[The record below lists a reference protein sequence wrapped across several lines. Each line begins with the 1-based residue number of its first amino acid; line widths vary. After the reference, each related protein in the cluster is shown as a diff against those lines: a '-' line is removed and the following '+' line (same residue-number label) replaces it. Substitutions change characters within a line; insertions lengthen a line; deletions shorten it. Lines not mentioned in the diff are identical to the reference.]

1 MITAVTNIPKINI
14 YSSYNSHTYAVRTSY
29 KQDCVSFSSKNLL
42 TLPSEE
48 ISKIVTKAIEQE
60 NFLGSGR
67 FGEVYKIPDTDYCV
81 KILKK
86 NWMNKTNFG
95 KWSTEIDEADKANHI
110 LAKAENDSTIMK
122 YVKGTSLFK
131 YTETENLAELPET
144 TFRQFLKQ
152 ISDAEQLGL
161 AFDNAPANVIYDA
174 EKKTLTAIDFYR
186 PNFEFEIY
194 PFTQVFSA
202 LESRN
207 VGYQSLISNKKLAG
221 KIMNIALDEY
231 AKKGPTEFKFE
242 DGDIMRLM
250 HRVGSTYKVNLP
262 PQYKFLK
269 QSFLD
274 IMELKKAQRRGEDA
288 DNELAGKIKYAK
300 AIIKQ
305 ILTDI

>member
-1 MITAVTNIPKINI
+1 MIAAVTNIPKINI
-14 YSSYNSHTYAVRTSY
+14 YPAYNSTPYAVRTSSKY
-29 KQDCVSFSSKNLL
+29 DCVSFSSKNLL
-42 TLPSEE
+42 TLPTEK
-48 ISKIVTKAIEQE
+48 ISKIVTKAIEKE

-86 NWMNKTNFG
+86 NWINKTNFG
-95 KWSTEIDEADKANHI
+95 KWTTEIDETDRANHI

-122 YVKGTSLFK
+122 YIKGTSLFK
-131 YTETENLAELPET
+131 YTDIENLAELPESSY
-144 TFRQFLKQ
+144 RQLLKQ
-152 ISDAEQLGL
+152 ISDAECLGL

-174 EKKTLTAIDFYR
+174 ENKTLTAIDFYR
-186 PNFEFEIY
+186 PDFEFEIY

-231 AKKGPTEFKFE
+231 ATKGPSEFKFE
-242 DGDIMRLM
+242 DGDITRLV

-269 QSFLD
+269 QAFFD
-274 IMELKKAQRRGEDA
+274 IMELKKAQRRGEDV

-300 AIIKQ
+300 CIVKQ